1 MKDMNKPYI
10 VKNMF
15 SNKTEKDDIIET
27 GYLSVNVVN
36 RANKEPIPNAIVS
49 LFRITISGTYS
60 EQGEGTLVTMAITDQ
75 NGNIPKM
82 ELVANNQFSRGLGE
96 QTQYAMSVQADNY
109 YSVLV
114 VDIQIY
120 PDITTTYSINL
131 SRISS
136 KIPRYEFILN
146 PVIQK

>member
-1 MKDMNKPYI
+1 MKDIIKPYI

-15 SNKTEKDDIIET
+15 ASKAEKNDIAET

-49 LFRITISGTYS
+49 LFRITISGIYS

-75 NGNIPKM
+75 NGNVPRI
-82 ELVANNQFSRGLGE
+82 ELPANSQFSKDSRE
-96 QTQYAMSVQADNY
+96 QTQYAMSVEADNY

-131 SRISS
+131 SRVSS
-136 KIPRYEFILN
+136 RIPRYEFILN
-146 PVIQK
+146 PVIQ